1 MIASTPNAITFPTLA
16 PVLPLLLGDPSTTN
30 MICFG
35 RESTTVT
42 MYLYESRQYPQKWQ
56 MCSEDRRTYS
66 QNVIP
71 VEAKSGF
78 ARSVTG
84 TISTLSCQDEVPMP
98 HEAE

>member
-1 MIASTPNAITFPTLA
+1 
-16 PVLPLLLGDPSTTN
+16 
-30 MICFG
+30 
-35 RESTTVT
+35 
-42 MYLYESRQYPQKWQ
+42 

-71 VEAKSGF
+71 VAAKSGF